1 MNTMGTRGFTLLELL
16 VTIAV
21 STILLTIG
29 IPSFLRTVAENHRV
43 SYSADV
49 YNALNFARSEAI
61 AHNTNVIVC
70 KSKNEK
76 SCSAS
81 GKWSDGWIV
90 FTSSA
95 SAGTKPASADD
106 ILQTHG
112 PFKKFTLTSSA
123 LPNKVVYLSS
133 GRASVK
139 GDFLLCAQ
147 VTDLPGRNISITSSG
162 RPRVASATCPSGGS

>member
-1 MNTMGTRGFTLLELL
+1 M
-16 VTIAV
+16 TIAV

-95 SAGTKPASADD
+95 DDATQPALSNDL
-106 ILQTHG
+106 LQTHDG
-112 PFKKFTLTSSA
+112 FNNFTLTSTA
-123 LPNKVVYLSS
+123 LPSRVVYRSS
-133 GRASVK
+133 GRVSVQ
-139 GDFLLCAQ
+139 GDLLLCADDAD
-147 VTDLPGRNISITSSG
+147 VPGRSISITSSG
-162 RPRVASATCPSGGS
+162 RPRVASATCPASAS